1 MSPIGVAALAT
12 ALTIALVAI
21 AFVFFLRMLGM
32 RVVGVTPRRKPL
44 TVSREGN
51 SVVLPRSVETEA
63 PGHYGLWFGEGF
75 TEHAVIGDVL
85 RTASSTVTRRVEGP
99 DVAVPSSAPF
109 MALWTGHTLAG
120 PAALGIPWRDVSVP
134 LADGTAAPAWFFPAE
149 TDRAPW
155 AVHVQGIRTS
165 RLVTLRAV
173 EAAQRAGYASL
184 VITYRSAG
192 DGPAAEA
199 STLGLSEWTDLRD
212 AFEYARSA
220 GATRVTVM
228 AWSMGAGLAL
238 EFARREPEAVDSL
251 ILICPATNWRRIVRH
266 GAEKAHLPPF
276 VGSAAIGFLT
286 SPLLSRLVGLQRPID
301 FDALDW
307 SRSDAL
313 TVPTLVIHSAGDDE
327 IPVELSREFAAAH
340 PELVSLVET
349 KSAPHGWEPNVDPEG
364 FADAI
369 SNWSTRIEN

>member
-1 MSPIGVAALAT
+1 MSPIGIAAVAA
-12 ALTIALVAI
+12 ALTIAVVAI
-21 AFVFFLRMLGM
+21 AFVLFLRMLAR

-44 TVSREGN
+44 TVSREGDT
-51 SVVLPRSVETEA
+51 VVLPRSVETEA

-75 TEHAVIGDVL
+75 TEHAVVGDVL
-85 RTASSTVTRRVEGP
+85 STASSTVTRRVDGLG
-99 DVAVPSSAPF
+99 VASTAPF
-109 MALWTGHTLAG
+109 LALWTGHTLAG
-120 PAALGIPWRDVSVP
+120 PAALGIPWQSVSVP

-149 TDRAPW
+149 SERAPW

-192 DGPAAEA
+192 DGPPAEA
-199 STLGLSEWTDLRD
+199 SALGLSEWADLRD
-212 AFEYARSA
+212 AVEYARSS
-220 GATRVTVM
+220 GATEVTVM

-238 EFARREPEAVDSL
+238 ELARRDPEAVDSL

-266 GAEKAHLPPF
+266 GAEKAHLPSF
-276 VGSAAIGFLT
+276 VGSAAIAFLA
-286 SPLLSRLVGLQRPID
+286 SPLLSRLVGLLRPID

-327 IPVELSREFAAAH
+327 IPVELSREFAEAH
-340 PELVSLVET
+340 HELVTLVET

-369 SNWSTRIEN
+369 SGWSTRIQN

>member
-1 MSPIGVAALAT
+1 MSPLGVAALVT
-12 ALTIALVAI
+12 ALAIALIAI
-21 AFVFFLRMLGM
+21 AFVLFLRMLAR

-44 TVSREGN
+44 TVSREGDT
-51 SVVLPRSVETEA
+51 VVLPRSVETEA

-75 TEHAVIGDVL
+75 TEHAVVGDVL
-85 RTASSTVTRRVEGP
+85 STASSTVTRRVAGLG
-99 DVAVPSSAPF
+99 VTSTAPF
-109 MALWTGHTLAG
+109 LALWTGHTLAG
-120 PAALGIPWRDVSVP
+120 PAALGIPWQNVSVP

-149 TDRAPW
+149 SERAPW

-192 DGPAAEA
+192 DGPPAEA
-199 STLGLSEWTDLRD
+199 SALGLSEWADLRD
-212 AFEYARSA
+212 AVEYARSS
-220 GATRVTVM
+220 GATEVTVM

-238 EFARREPEAVDSL
+238 ELARRDPEAVDSL

-266 GAEKAHLPPF
+266 GAEKAHLPSF
-276 VGSAAIGFLT
+276 VGAAAIAFLA
-286 SPLLSRLVGLQRPID
+286 SPLLSRLVGLLRPID

-327 IPVELSREFAAAH
+327 IPVELSREFAEAH
-340 PELVSLVET
+340 HELVTLVET

-369 SNWSTRIEN
+369 SSWFTRIQN

>member
-1 MSPIGVAALAT
+1 MSPIGIAAVAT
-12 ALTIALVAI
+12 VLTIVLIAI
-21 AFVFFLRMLGM
+21 AFILFLRMLAR

-44 TVSREGN
+44 TVSREGDT
-51 SVVLPRSVETEA
+51 VILPRSVETEA

-75 TEHAVIGDVL
+75 SEHAVVGDVL
-85 RTASSTVTRRVEGP
+85 STASSTVTRRVECP
-99 DVAVPSSAPF
+99 HATASAPF
-109 MALWTGHTLAG
+109 RALWTGHTLAG
-120 PAALGIPWRDVSVP
+120 PAALGLPWRDVSVP
-134 LADGTAAPAWFFPAE
+134 LADGTAAPAWFFPVE
-149 TDRAPW
+149 SERAPW

-192 DGPAAEA
+192 DGPPAEA
-199 STLGLSEWTDLRD
+199 STLGLSEWADLRD
-212 AFEYARSA
+212 AVGYARSS
-220 GATRVTVM
+220 GATAVTVM

-238 EFARREPEAVDSL
+238 ELARREPAAVDNL

-276 VGSAAIGFLT
+276 VGSAAIGFLA
-286 SPLLSRLVGLQRPID
+286 SPLLSRVVGLQRPID

-307 SRSDAL
+307 SRVDAL

-327 IPVELSREFAAAH
+327 IPVELSRDFAAAH
-340 PELVSLVET
+340 PELVTLVET
-349 KSAPHGWEPNVDPEG
+349 KSAPHGWEPNVDPAG

-369 SNWSTRIEN
+369 SSWSTRIQN

>member
-1 MSPIGVAALAT
+1 MSPIGIAAVAT
-12 ALTIALVAI
+12 VLTIALIAVAFI
-21 AFVFFLRMLGM
+21 LFLRMLAR

-44 TVSREGN
+44 TVSREGDT
-51 SVVLPRSVETEA
+51 VILPRSVETEA

-75 TEHAVIGDVL
+75 SEHAVVGDVL
-85 RTASSTVTRRVEGP
+85 STTSSTVTRRAEGSH
-99 DVAVPSSAPF
+99 ATASAPF
-109 MALWTGHTLAG
+109 VALWTGHTLAG
-120 PAALGIPWRDVSVP
+120 PAALRLPWQDVSVP

-149 TDRAPW
+149 TERARW

-173 EAAQRAGYASL
+173 EAAQRSGYASL

-192 DGPAAEA
+192 DGPPAEA

-212 AFEYARSA
+212 AVEYARSS
-220 GATRVTVM
+220 GATAVTVM

-238 EFARREPEAVDSL
+238 ELARREPAAVDSL

-276 VGSAAIGFLT
+276 VGSAAIGFLA
-286 SPLLSRLVGLQRPID
+286 SPLLSRLVGLARPID

-307 SRSDAL
+307 SRVDAL
-313 TVPTLVIHSAGDDE
+313 TIPTLVIHSAGDDE
-327 IPVELSREFAAAH
+327 IPVELSRDFAAAH
-340 PELVSLVET
+340 PELVTLVET
-349 KSAPHGWEPNVDPEG
+349 KSAPHGWEPNVDPAG

-369 SNWSTRIEN
+369 SSWSTRIQN